1 MPSTSMPRMPYVE
14 EREFTLRFEVRCEF
28 PEDYEG
34 EEDGY
39 EWFKAFP
46 PVAAEAVRQVVAILQ
61 PPSRPTAVTT
71 WRTASAASGGNALNH
86 SYPSSSPS

>member
-1 MPSTSMPRMPYVE
+1 MPYVE

-39 EWFKAFP
+39 VWWKEFP
-46 PVAAEAVRQVVAILQ
+46 PVAAEAVRAAVSLCQ
-61 PPSRPTAVTT
+61 SRGWKV
-71 WRTASAASGGNALNH
+71 RTANRGRSTEDEITLVVDV
-86 SYPSSSPS
+86 SPPLSP